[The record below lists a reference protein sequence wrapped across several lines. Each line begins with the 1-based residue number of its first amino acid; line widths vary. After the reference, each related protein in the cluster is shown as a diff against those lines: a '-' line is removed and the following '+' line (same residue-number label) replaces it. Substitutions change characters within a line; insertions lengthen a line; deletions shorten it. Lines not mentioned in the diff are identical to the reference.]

1 MFPILFQK
9 LKHIVT
15 QLCKKYHVIQP
26 KETHKG
32 RKLAINDIDAL
43 TLSLYKQT
51 STRAT
56 KKSVYED
63 FKDILNCSYK
73 TVTVTINR
81 VAILSLKL
89 LFIIMRLGKKDAH
102 WLKSTDSTDIPV
114 CLTKNG
120 KRHKTMKGLA
130 GWGHSGK
137 GFYFGLK
144 LTMTRDDQGR
154 ILSLVFSAPS
164 ANDRELFKKANADL
178 DGIIV
183 ADAGYISKELEQ
195 AMFIEGKRLVLIKPK
210 KNMKKL
216 TRPLW
221 AALYKRRFHI
231 EFDFRNLKLFHGL
244 CTSLPRSLNGYL
256 ANYVHALLSFML
268 AKAI

>member
-1 MFPILFQK
+1 MYPSLFQK

-15 QLCKKYHVIQP
+15 QLCERFHIIEP
-26 KETHKG
+26 KETRQG
-32 RKLAINDIDAL
+32 RKLAINDVEAL

-63 FKDILNCSYK
+63 FKDMLNCSYK
-73 TVTVTINR
+73 TLTITINR

-89 LFIIMRLGKKDAH
+89 LFVIMRIGKKNAH
-102 WLKSTDSTDIPV
+102 WLKSTDATDIPV

-120 KRHKTMKGLA
+120 KRHKTMRGLA
-130 GWGHSGK
+130 GWGRSGK
-137 GFYFGLK
+137 GYYYGLK
-144 LTMTRDDQGR
+144 LTMTRDDHGR
-154 ILSLVFSAPS
+154 ILSLVFSAPGE
-164 ANDRELFKKANADL
+164 NDRELFKKANKDC
-178 DGIIV
+178 DGIIL
-183 ADAGYISKELEQ
+183 ADAGYISKELERE
-195 AMFIEGKRLVLIKPK
+195 MFIKGKRLVLIKPK

-216 TRPLW
+216 ALPIW

-244 CTSLPRSLNGYL
+244 VTSLPRSLNGYL
-256 ANYVHALLSFML
+256 ANYVHALLSFVL

>member
-1 MFPILFQK
+1 MYPILFQK

-15 QLCKKYHVIQP
+15 QLCERYKVIP
-26 KETHKG
+26 KKETHRG
-32 RKLAINDIDAL
+32 RTLAINDIEAL

-63 FKDILNCSYK
+63 FRDMLDCSYK
-73 TVTVTINR
+73 TLTVTINR
-81 VAILSLKL
+81 VAVLSLKL
-89 LFIIMRLGKKDAH
+89 LFVIMRIGRKNAH
-102 WLKSTDSTDIPV
+102 WLKSTDATDIPV

-120 KRHKTMKGLA
+120 KHHKTMKGLA

-144 LTMTRDDQGR
+144 LTMTRDDRGR
-154 ILSLVFSAPS
+154 ILSLVFSAPG
-164 ANDRELFKKANADL
+164 ANDRELFKKANKDL
-178 DGIIV
+178 DGIII
-183 ADAGYISKELEQ
+183 ADAGYISKELERD
-195 AMFIEGKRLVLIKPK
+195 MFIEGKRLVLIKPK

-216 TRPLW
+216 ASPLW

-231 EFDFRNLKLFHGL
+231 EFDFRNIKLFHGL
-244 CTSLPRSLNGYL
+244 CTSLPRSLSGYL
-256 ANYVHALLSFML
+256 ANYVHALLSFVL

>member
-1 MFPILFQK
+1 MYPILFQK
-9 LKHIVT
+9 IKHIVT
-15 QLCKKYHVIQP
+15 QLSLQYHIIP
-26 KETHKG
+26 KKETRPG
-32 RKLAINDIDAL
+32 RTLKIADIDAL

-56 KKSVYED
+56 KKSLYED
-63 FKDILNCSYK
+63 FKDMLDCSYK
-73 TVTVTINR
+73 TLTVTINR
-81 VAILSLKL
+81 VAVLTLKL
-89 LFIIMRLGKKDAH
+89 IFVIMRLGKKNAH
-102 WLKSTDSTDIPV
+102 WLKSTDATDVPV

-120 KRHKTMKGLA
+120 KHHKTMRCLA

-137 GFYFGLK
+137 GYYYGLK
-144 LTMTRDDQGR
+144 LTMTRDDCGR
-154 ILSLVFSAPS
+154 ILSLVFSSPGE
-164 ANDRELFKKANADL
+164 NDRELFKKANKDL
-178 DGIIV
+178 DGIII
-183 ADAGYISKELEQ
+183 ADAGYISKELERD
-195 AMFIEGKRLVLIKPK
+195 MFIEGKRLVLIKPK

-216 TRPLW
+216 ALPIW

-244 CTSLPRSLNGYL
+244 VTSLPRSLNGYL

>member
-1 MFPILFQK
+1 MYPIIFQK
-9 LKHIVT
+9 LKHIIT
-15 QLCKKYHVIQP
+15 QLCEKFNVIHK
-26 KETHKG
+26 KETTKG
-32 RKLAINDIDAL
+32 RKLAINNIDAL

-73 TVTVTINR
+73 TLTVTINR
-81 VAILSLKL
+81 VATLSLKL
-89 LFIIMRLGKKDAH
+89 IFIIMRLGKKDAH

-130 GWGHSGK
+130 GWGYSGK

-154 ILSLVFSAPS
+154 ILALVFSAPS
-164 ANDRELFKKANADL
+164 ANDRELFKKANKDL

-183 ADAGYISKELEQ
+183 ADAGYISKELERD
-195 AMFIEGKRLVLIKPK
+195 MFIEGKRLVLIKPK

-216 TRPLW
+216 ALPIW

-244 CTSLPRSLNGYL
+244 CTSLPRSLSGYL

-268 AKAI
+268 AKVV

>member
-15 QLCKKYHVIQP
+15 QLCEKFHIIQP
-26 KETHKG
+26 KETHRG
-32 RKLAINDIDAL
+32 RTLKINDINAL

-56 KKSVYED
+56 KKSLYED
-63 FKDILNCSYK
+63 FKEILDCSYK
-73 TVTVTINR
+73 TLVVTINR
-81 VAILSLKL
+81 VAVLSMKL
-89 LFIIMRLGKKDAH
+89 LFVLMRLGRKNAH

-114 CLTKNG
+114 CLAKNG
-120 KRHKTMKGLA
+120 KRHKTMRGLA

-144 LTMTRDDQGR
+144 LTMTRDDHGR
-154 ILSLVFSAPS
+154 ILSLVFSSPS
-164 ANDRELFKKANADL
+164 VNDRTLFKKANKDL
-178 DGIIV
+178 DGIII
-183 ADAGYISKELEQ
+183 ADAGYISKELERE
-195 AMFIEGKRLVLIKPK
+195 MYIEGKRLVLIKPQK
-210 KNMKKL
+210 KMKKL
-216 TRPLW
+216 ATPLW
-221 AALYKRRFHI
+221 HALYKRRFHI

-244 CTSLPRSLNGYL
+244 VTSLPRSLNGYL

-268 AKAI
+268 AKVI